1 MKVIIDLIE
10 DIREAIKN
18 EESFSL
24 VAMALKEQENGELIP
39 SWESP
44 VCSMKVDEETQRLF
58 FFLGKDEPLGIGSFL
73 ESVDNLSNKAMM
85 HEVLLSYSKEAK
97 RIDSSLIGFGE
108 SFEEKKYFLF
118 ILEEQGE

>member
-10 DIREAIKN
+10 DIREAIEN
-18 EESFSL
+18 ETSFSL
-24 VAMALKEQENGELIP
+24 VAMALKEHDSGELIP

-44 VCSMKVDEETQRLF
+44 ICSMKIDEETKRLF
-58 FFLGKDEPLGIGSFL
+58 LFLGKGEALGIESFL
-73 ESVDNLSNKAMM
+73 ESVDTLPNKTMM

>member
-73 ESVDNLSNKAMM
+73 ESVDTLSNKAMM

>member
-18 EESFSL
+18 ETSFSL
-24 VAMALKEQENGELIP
+24 VAMALKEQESGELIP

-44 VCSMKVDEETQRLF
+44 VCSMKADEEKQKLF
-58 FFLGKDEPLGIGSFL
+58 LFLGKGEPLGIGTFL
-73 ESVDNLSNKAMM
+73 ESTDTLCNKTMM
-85 HEVLLSYSKEAK
+85 HEVLVSYSKEAK

-108 SFEEKKYFLF
+108 SLEEKKYFLF
-118 ILEEQGE
+118 ILEQQ

>member
-10 DIREAIKN
+10 DIKDAIEN
-18 EESFSL
+18 EPSFSL
-24 VAMALKEQENGELIP
+24 VAMALKEQDSGELIP

-44 VCSMKVDEETQRLF
+44 ICSMKVDAEEQRLF
-58 FFLGKDEPLGIGSFL
+58 FFLGKGEPLGIGTFL
-73 ESVDNLSNKAMM
+73 ESANALSNKAMM

-108 SFEEKKYFLF
+108 SLEEKKYFLF